1 VNGRGARRS
10 RRREEITVLI
20 DCDTCV
26 GRGTACGGCVLS
38 VMLEAPAEG
47 VELDAAA
54 RHALAVLA
62 DGGLLPPLRL
72 VPGAAPPAKPR
83 TRRAG

>member
-1 VNGRGARRS
+1 
-10 RRREEITVLI
+10 VLI

-38 VMLEAPAEG
+38 VMLEAPPEG
-47 VELDAAA
+47 VELDDDE
-54 RHALAVLA
+54 RQALAVLA

-72 VPGAAPPAKPR
+72 VPVPPAAAR
-83 TRRAG
+83 RRAG

>member
-1 VNGRGARRS
+1 M
-10 RRREEITVLI
+10 LI

-26 GRGTACGGCVLS
+26 GRGHACGGCVLS
-38 VMLEAPAEG
+38 VMLEAPPEG
-47 VELDAAA
+47 VELDADE

-72 VPGAAPPAKPR
+72 VPRGDATAPAR
-83 TRRAG
+83 GRRAAG

>member
-1 VNGRGARRS
+1 M
-10 RRREEITVLI
+10 LI

-26 GRGTACGGCVLS
+26 GRGHACGGCVLS
-38 VMLEAPAEG
+38 VMLEAPPEG
-47 VELDAAA
+47 VELDADE

-72 VPGAAPPAKPR
+72 VPRGDAAAPAPG
-83 TRRAG
+83 RRAAG

>member
-1 VNGRGARRS
+1 M
-10 RRREEITVLI
+10 LI

-26 GRGTACGGCVLS
+26 GRGHACGGCVLS
-38 VMLEAPAEG
+38 VMLEAPPEG
-47 VELDAAA
+47 VELDADE

-72 VPGAAPPAKPR
+72 VPRGNGSAPAPG
-83 TRRAG
+83 RRAAG

>member
-1 VNGRGARRS
+1 M
-10 RRREEITVLI
+10 LI

-26 GRGTACGGCVLS
+26 GRGHACGGCVLS
-38 VMLEAPAEG
+38 VMLEAPPEG
-47 VELDAAA
+47 VELDADE

-72 VPGAAPPAKPR
+72 VTAEPTRQAPPG
-83 TRRAG
+83 RRAAG